1 VCGTT
6 PALDRKV
13 PLLPHGRSISL
24 SFLLTFSPLKVHLLY
39 SLRKGSVRNPGN
51 LPVRV
56 LDLKK
61 PEEIRSHWKK
71 ERKKEKGFGSW
82 LLRYQK
88 EKQILGLAR
97 SCASLVNT

>member
-6 PALDRKV
+6 PAIDRKV

-24 SFLLTFSPLKVHLLY
+24 PFLLTFSPLKVHLLY
-39 SLRKGSVRNPGN
+39 SVRKGSVRNPGN

-71 ERKKEKGFGSW
+71 EEKKRALEVG
-82 LLRYQK
+82 Y
-88 EKQILGLAR
+88 
-97 SCASLVNT
+97 